1 MTKILVTGHE
11 GFIGSYVFN
20 HLRHDAGY
28 GYLVD
33 GMDFPDDV
41 GDFQSEI
48 SMFEKPYDYVIHL
61 AAFANIRGSLDNPE
75 VFWENNVEKSK
86 PIFDYCRRYNVR
98 LLYASSAQV
107 EEWWQNPY
115 GITKKVN
122 ELQAPPNSV
131 GMRFQTV
138 YGENSRSD
146 MLFRMLQDNTVKYIT
161 NHKRDWIHVKDVA
174 RAICY
179 LMSST
184 FTGHIDVGTGE
195 AIPVRELAEAF
206 GQANLPVKENT
217 PGERDVTCADTTAL
231 RELGWFPREKVL
243 ECIPDGK
250 PNSNYR

>member
-1 MTKILVTGHE
+1 MTRILVTGHK
-11 GFIGSYVFN
+11 GFIGNYVFN

-33 GMDFPDDV
+33 GMDFPDDI
-41 GDFQSEI
+41 GDFKSEI
-48 SMFEKPYDYVIHL
+48 SMFDKPYDYIIHL
-61 AAFANIRGSLDNPE
+61 AAFAAIRESVDNPDK
-75 VFWENNVEKSK
+75 FWENNVEKSK
-86 PIFDYCRRYNVR
+86 PIFDYCKRYNTR

-138 YGENSRSD
+138 YGEDSRPD

-184 FTGHIDVGTGE
+184 YTGHIDVGTGE
-195 AIPVRELAEAF
+195 TITVRELAEAF
-206 GQANLPVKENT
+206 GQANLCLLYTSPS
-217 PGERDVTCADTTAL
+217 PRD
-231 RELGWFPREKVL
+231 
-243 ECIPDGK
+243 
-250 PNSNYR
+250 

>member
-1 MTKILVTGHE
+1 MRILVTGHE
-11 GFIGSYVFN
+11 GFIGKHVFN
-20 HLRHDAGY
+20 DLRHEQGY

-33 GMDFPDDV
+33 GLDRPDDIGDWV
-41 GDFQSEI
+41 GPSG
-48 SMFEKPYDYVIHL
+48 MFAEHYDVIIHL
-61 AAFANIRGSLDNPE
+61 AAYAALRDSINDPE
-75 VFWENNVEKSK
+75 KFWENNVEKSK

-107 EEWWQNPY
+107 EEWWHNPY

-146 MLFRMLQDNTVKYIT
+146 MLFRMLQDKTAKYIT

-184 FTGHIDVGTGE
+184 YTGHIDVGTGE
-195 AIPVRELAEAF
+195 TITVRELAEAF
-206 GQANLPVKENT
+206 GQANLPVKEHT
-217 PGERDVTCADTTAL
+217 PGERDITCADTTAL

-243 ECIPDGK
+243 ECIPEGK
-250 PNSNYR
+250 PNPCFR